1 MNSKVVEGKA
11 RPRGRFPHIKRAGDF
26 KLALDP
32 SVPITPEIEAW
43 LAACDAKILAAFE
56 DELRLRTN

>member
-26 KLALDP
+26 LF
-32 SVPITPEIEAW
+32 SS
-43 LAACDAKILAAFE
+43 ILAFA
-56 DELRLRTN
+56 